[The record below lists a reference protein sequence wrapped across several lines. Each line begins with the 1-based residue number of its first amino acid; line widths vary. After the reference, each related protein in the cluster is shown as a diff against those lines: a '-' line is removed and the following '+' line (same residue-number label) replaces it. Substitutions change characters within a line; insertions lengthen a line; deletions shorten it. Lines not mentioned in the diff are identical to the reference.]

1 MLKLL
6 HVFLS
11 LAGLGL
17 LSQDSST
24 GHVLDGVENS
34 SPGTDLYGGREG
46 GGKEGR
52 KEGRK
57 VGR

>member
-1 MLKLL
+1 M
-6 HVFLS
+6 FLS

-17 LSQDSST
+17 LSQDSSA

-34 SPGTDLYGGREG
+34 SPGTDLYRGRGGGREG
-46 GGKEGR
+46 GG
-52 KEGRK
+52 EGRK